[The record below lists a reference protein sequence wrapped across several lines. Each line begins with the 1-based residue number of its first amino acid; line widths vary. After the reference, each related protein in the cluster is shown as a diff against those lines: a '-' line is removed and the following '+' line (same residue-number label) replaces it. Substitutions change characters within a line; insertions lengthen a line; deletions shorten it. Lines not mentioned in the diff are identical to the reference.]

1 MGIEMEK
8 EKNIIL
14 MVIQYSKGNIYIILK
29 PEEKNIQKEDQNMKE
44 NIIKING
51 TEKDLIK
58 MEISFIN

>member
-1 MGIEMEK
+1 MEK